1 MFKRIMLVTA
11 AMLLVFAVLCLCGA
25 SAEDIK
31 TITLA
36 DGASQT
42 NAEGVVFDGDV
53 VRVMRAGEY
62 LVSGTLTN
70 GQISV
75 ECENNA
81 KVKLYLN
88 GVSIHNETGPAIL
101 VASGIGRVSIST
113 VGMTEN
119 ILSNGENLA
128 FASGDN
134 EPNGVIFSR
143 SDLTITGEGSLT
155 VIAGAMDGIVSKDDL
170 RVKGGV
176 VSVTAPRHGI
186 RGKDYVEIS
195 TATITVKAGKDG
207 LRTTAD
213 EREDRGYISIEDST
227 VELYCGDDPFSFV
240 TKLALTNS
248 SVTCI
253 PTEDD

>member
-1 MFKRIMLVTA
+1 MFKKIMLVTA

-36 DGASQT
+36 DGASQS
-42 NAEGVVFDGDV
+42 NADGVVCDGDV
-53 VRVMRAGEY
+53 VRIMRAGEY

-88 GVSIHNETGPAIL
+88 GVNIHNENRPAII
-101 VASGIGRVSIST
+101 VAGGIGRVSISL
-113 VGMTEN
+113 VSMTEN
-119 ILSNGENLA
+119 TLSNGDRLVFSA
-128 FASGDN
+128 GDN
-134 EPNGVIFSR
+134 EPNGVIFSL
-143 SDLTITGEGSLT
+143 SDLTITGEGNLT

-170 RVKGGV
+170 RIKGGV
-176 VSVTAPRHGI
+176 ITVTAPRHGI

-195 TATITVKAGKDG
+195 TATITVKAGQDG

-213 EREDRGYISIEDST
+213 DREDRGYISVVDST
-227 VELYCGDDPFSFV
+227 LELYCGDDPFTYV
-240 TKLALTNS
+240 TRLTTSNS
-248 SVTCI
+248 SITCV
-253 PTEDD
+253 PTEED